1 MCFGCPVGE
10 DRYVMF
16 KLGEIADQ
24 ILEDARKTAE
34 VLKGDRQALWAGLRA
49 SMNQRFDF
57 WCQLVRPNLVQP
69 VAARLD
75 KGLWKIF
82 EAAAGFPIPSS
93 GQPLGA
99 DDCLLNVPVQ
109 GLEARPFAEWVARL
123 PIKLHGA
130 GLRSFEDICQAAYL
144 GALEQAAPYMAKQLV
159 LEDVLGGEAAWGEGA
174 DLGSRWSPLL
184 ASGHKDG
191 ASMRQS
197 WLNLKQEATE
207 AALYLGEE
215 LSGVMAEQVT
225 GAGRDCLGK
234 LRQALVEQRETTRGR
249 VLLQA
254 LEQHPNRGARP
265 VWSWKQRDKHSA
277 AFLLCLP
284 GPSTSLS
291 AAEFSEAFAALLCL
305 PSPACS
311 SRVGEAI
318 PGRARESVC
327 KYGDAVMNAIMR
339 GDGCRK
345 RHDAM
350 KMKLL
355 NLLTWAGIPVNCE
368 VFNLFADAIPQAGL
382 SRIEQGRRRQGL
394 VPDFKLRGEE
404 GDESILCELK
414 FISASKTR
422 YPRNPQRRDG
432 KRAVDVR
439 AEGLTAEYAKKAQ
452 NIDHDFGGV
461 PRPSPVQRGA
471 PQPPRVIGRVEARLQ
486 SFGKVH
492 GWCFGSWGEA
502 SEDVHPLV
510 QLIAKSMLLIGEM
523 RPGRRGP
530 PKSDVAQLAALV
542 SYVRRQLSI
551 TAVREQARMLLERM
565 QLLGDGSADAG
576 RRRERAAAEE
586 AKAHRERQ
594 AQLVCLRQGQA
605 IIRHGFG
612 KLN

>member
-1 MCFGCPVGE
+1 
-10 DRYVMF
+10 
-16 KLGEIADQ
+16 
-24 ILEDARKTAE
+24 
-34 VLKGDRQALWAGLRA
+34 
-49 SMNQRFDF
+49 
-57 WCQLVRPNLVQP
+57 
-69 VAARLD
+69 
-75 KGLWKIF
+75 
-82 EAAAGFPIPSS
+82 
-93 GQPLGA
+93 
-99 DDCLLNVPVQ
+99 
-109 GLEARPFAEWVARL
+109 
-123 PIKLHGA
+123 
-130 GLRSFEDICQAAYL
+130 
-144 GALEQAAPYMAKQLV
+144 
-159 LEDVLGGEAAWGEGA
+159 
-174 DLGSRWSPLL
+174 
-184 ASGHKDG
+184 
-191 ASMRQS
+191 
-197 WLNLKQEATE
+197 
-207 AALYLGEE
+207 
-215 LSGVMAEQVT
+215 
-225 GAGRDCLGK
+225 
-234 LRQALVEQRETTRGR
+234 
-249 VLLQA
+249 
-254 LEQHPNRGARP
+254 
-265 VWSWKQRDKHSA
+265 
-277 AFLLCLP
+277 
-284 GPSTSLS
+284 
-291 AAEFSEAFAALLCL
+291 
-305 PSPACS
+305 
-311 SRVGEAI
+311 
-318 PGRARESVC
+318 
-327 KYGDAVMNAIMR
+327 MNAIMR

-542 SYVRRQLSI
+542 SYVRTVHHCCAGTGKDVAGE
-551 TAVREQARMLLERM
+551 TAASWGRFCRCWKATREGSGGGGEGTQGEAGTVGLLAPGPGHHSPW
-565 QLLGDGSADAG
+565 LW
-576 RRRERAAAEE
+576 
-586 AKAHRERQ
+586 Q
-594 AQLVCLRQGQA
+594 AQLGSNYTISSCEMLHFILVSSCSNKCFTTEKTSFMYLQTFVFLFFFGERKNYKHYSTTCFQIFLPICCTTLSFSPLQRDYTVNQLCLRMAGATCIMKRTTQ
-605 IIRHGFG
+605 
-612 KLN
+612 

>member
-1 MCFGCPVGE
+1 
-10 DRYVMF
+10 
-16 KLGEIADQ
+16 
-24 ILEDARKTAE
+24 
-34 VLKGDRQALWAGLRA
+34 
-49 SMNQRFDF
+49 
-57 WCQLVRPNLVQP
+57 
-69 VAARLD
+69 
-75 KGLWKIF
+75 
-82 EAAAGFPIPSS
+82 
-93 GQPLGA
+93 
-99 DDCLLNVPVQ
+99 
-109 GLEARPFAEWVARL
+109 
-123 PIKLHGA
+123 
-130 GLRSFEDICQAAYL
+130 
-144 GALEQAAPYMAKQLV
+144 
-159 LEDVLGGEAAWGEGA
+159 
-174 DLGSRWSPLL
+174 
-184 ASGHKDG
+184 
-191 ASMRQS
+191 
-197 WLNLKQEATE
+197 
-207 AALYLGEE
+207 
-215 LSGVMAEQVT
+215 
-225 GAGRDCLGK
+225 
-234 LRQALVEQRETTRGR
+234 
-249 VLLQA
+249 
-254 LEQHPNRGARP
+254 
-265 VWSWKQRDKHSA
+265 
-277 AFLLCLP
+277 
-284 GPSTSLS
+284 
-291 AAEFSEAFAALLCL
+291 
-305 PSPACS
+305 
-311 SRVGEAI
+311 
-318 PGRARESVC
+318 
-327 KYGDAVMNAIMR
+327 MNAIMQ

-502 SEDVHPLV
+502 SEDVHALV
-510 QLIAKSMLLIGEM
+510 QRIAKSRLLIGEM
-523 RPGRRGP
+523 QPGRRGP

-551 TAVREQARMLLERM
+551 TAVREQARMLLDRL
-565 QLLGDGSADAG
+565 QLLGDGSADAA

-586 AKAHRERQ
+586 ARAHRERQ